1 MKGVANKPSAK
12 GAAFASSKKLLVS
25 TPLKEK
31 ELLHNLVLVPKM
43 YNFANYV
50 NVISIPSFMMELQP
64 ISN

>member
-1 MKGVANKPSAK
+1 MKGVANKPSTK
-12 GAAFASSKKLLVS
+12 GAAYASSKKLLVS
-25 TPLKEK
+25 TPLK